1 MVRPSTGA
9 LLYAYAGP
17 RPLLTDGWTVMRV
30 FVTGGLGF
38 TGAALVARLL
48 ERGHSVAVLDKNPG
62 LRKEEIETAGAD
74 VTLGSVTDREAV
86 QPAVQRILDEAG
98 AIDVLVN
105 NAGVTAV
112 GALEDIDESDIERV
126 MQTNF
131 FGPVWLTRAVLP
143 QMRAQGGGH
152 IVMVSS
158 LSALVGLPGESIY
171 AASKAALE
179 LAAEG
184 LRHEV
189 DRFNIHVSVVQPGLF
204 NTRMPEKIA
213 AASAYPSASAYSEL
227 IAFLVERMQR
237 NLGSGD
243 DPQKVAELIVRI
255 AGEQTPEFR
264 YPAGAQAERV
274 VEKLGELRESDRSS
288 FIQAVHGTAWWSDGD
303 APPSEK
309 Q

>member
-1 MVRPSTGA
+1 MATALITGCSS
-9 LLYAYAGP
+9 GFG
-17 RPLLTDGWTVMRV
+17 LLTAFEFARHAYKVYATVR
-30 FVTGGLGF
+30 TS
-38 TGAALVARLL
+38 AAVEKL
-48 ERGHSVAVLDKNPG
+48 ERTAADAGVNVAVVPLD
-62 LRKEEIETAGAD
+62 
-74 VTLGSVTDREAV
+74 VTDRNAI
-86 QPAVQRILDEAG
+86 QPAVHRVFDEAG

-112 GALEDIDESDIERV
+112 GALEGIDESDIERV

-143 QMRAQGGGH
+143 QMRAQGGGR
-152 IVMVSS
+152 IIMVSS
-158 LSALVGLPGESIY
+158 LSALVGLPGESVY
-171 AASKAALE
+171 AASKVALE

-204 NTRMPEKIA
+204 DTRMPEKIA
-213 AASAYPSASAYSEL
+213 AADEYPKTSPYAEL
-227 IAFLVERMQR
+227 IAYLVERAQQ

-255 AGEQTPEFR
+255 AGEQTPRFR

-274 VEKLGELRESDRSS
+274 VKELAELQEFDRGS
-288 FIQAVHGTAWWSDGD
+288 FVRAVHGTAWWSTGD
-303 APPSEK
+303 DRPAKPSPPYEK

>member
-1 MVRPSTGA
+1 MATALITGCSSGFGQLTAFEFARHAYSVYATVRTP
-9 LLYAYAGP
+9 
-17 RPLLTDGWTVMRV
+17 
-30 FVTGGLGF
+30 
-38 TGAALVARLL
+38 AAVEKL
-48 ERGHSVAVLDKNPG
+48 ERAAATAKLRIEVLPLD
-62 LRKEEIETAGAD
+62 
-74 VTLGSVTDREAV
+74 VTDREAI
-86 QPAVQRILDEAG
+86 QPAVQRVLDEAG

-112 GALEDIDESDIERV
+112 GALEDIDEADLERV
-126 MQTNF
+126 MRTNF

-143 QMRAQGGGH
+143 QMRVQGSGH
-152 IVMVSS
+152 VIMISS
-158 LSALVGLPGESIY
+158 LSALVGLPGESVY

-189 DRFNIHVSVVQPGLF
+189 DRFGIHVSVVQPGLF

-213 AASAYPSASAYSEL
+213 SAGSYPKASPYAEL

-255 AGEQTPEFR
+255 AGEQTPEFC

-288 FIQAVHGTAWWSDGD
+288 FIREVHGTAWWSDGD
-303 APPSEK
+303 AQPTERP
-309 Q
+309 